1 MTWPS
6 DPPLPPNRT
15 LCCSHTPASPPMHT
29 TSLLVLQK
37 SEPITTYAKPMA
49 LIPPFVPTSCMQMG
63 STQPHYIL
71 TRCRNNWTLNF
82 KIQISMPQDSLCPTI
97 HLIGTILHG
106 FSFPQP
112 IGNVATILRGLLLHA
127 QGLLPYWA
135 MVIDTPVTWT
145 HPIGSMCRRMI

>member
-1 MTWPS
+1 MNCDAYPNGHAMGSYRSSSLWPPTTFIHME

-71 TRCRNNWTLNF
+71 TRCRNN
-82 KIQISMPQDSLCPTI
+82 
-97 HLIGTILHG
+97 
-106 FSFPQP
+106 
-112 IGNVATILRGLLLHA
+112 
-127 QGLLPYWA
+127 
-135 MVIDTPVTWT
+135 
-145 HPIGSMCRRMI
+145 